1 MGALC
6 SGPTELIRVQR
17 HGGAGW
23 RAAVAEM
30 QGWRPEHEDA
40 HFMKG
45 GSGPS
50 QYHVFGV
57 LDGHGG
63 STAARKAAVRLA
75 ENLSQATS
83 SPNGDLDQ
91 SIEDAFVKTDV
102 WLRDELGGGPD
113 TSGSTVV
120 CGALRPTESG
130 AFEAIIANAGDSRG
144 LFVWRNPSVR
154 HEASVDHKPN
164 RADEKAR
171 IYKAEGFVT
180 DDEVGSELVPRLD
193 GVLAVS
199 RGIGDFCYK
208 KATDRPPSE
217 QKVSCIPELY
227 KGELQAGDL
236 LILACDGIFD
246 VLSNDELV
254 EVVLA
259 EMEAQGSENLGEVCA
274 QILRKCFEKESKDN
288 MTFMLIQVGV
298 DGTAFA
304 SAEKDEVMDLHKFTD
319 NPDESVRQSYR
330 AFLEY
335 CAESGKL
342 PPEAQAILDE
352 AADEADDF
360 ARRRRRSLG
369 GADNDPF
376 GEAAAREKSEY
387 NMDDFDDPCS
397 PKLVN
402 KRPSEKG
409 RNYRAFVAAAD
420 PKRFP
425 FGDDGEEVDGP
436 STQADTGA
444 GDDWD
449 EYDRRVTLLSS
460 DERQKAIDA
469 ASASS

>member
-1 MGALC
+1 
-6 SGPTELIRVQR
+6 
-17 HGGAGW
+17 
-23 RAAVAEM
+23 M

-40 HFMKG
+40 HFMRS

-63 STAARKAAVRLA
+63 SAAARKAAGGLA

-83 SPNGDLDQ
+83 SPKDELDQ
-91 SIEDAFVKTDV
+91 KIEDAFVQTDA
-102 WLRDELGGGPD
+102 WLRGELRGGSD

-120 CGALRPTESG
+120 CGAIRPTESG
-130 AFEAIIANAGDSRG
+130 SYDAIIANAGDSRG
-144 LFVWRNPSVR
+144 VFVWRNPSVR
-154 HEASVDHKPN
+154 LEASVDHKPN

-171 IYKAEGFVT
+171 IYAAEGFVT

-208 KATDRPPSE
+208 KAEHRPPSE

-236 LILACDGIFD
+236 LLLACDGIFD
-246 VLSNDELV
+246 VLSNDDLV
-254 EVVLA
+254 DVVLA
-259 EMEAQGSENLGEVCA
+259 ELEARGSDNLGDVCA

-288 MTFMLIQVGV
+288 MTMMIIQVGV

-304 SAEKDEVMDLHKFTD
+304 SAADEVLDLHKYHE
-319 NPDESVRQSYR
+319 NPDDSVRQSYK

-335 CAESGKL
+335 CAEAGTL

-352 AADEADDF
+352 PEAPQVDRRGNVRAALG
-360 ARRRRRSLG
+360 LG
-369 GADNDPF
+369 GAGDRDDPF
-376 GEAAAREKSEY
+376 GELDTREKEY
-387 NMDDFDDPCS
+387 RFDPNDFDDPCS

-402 KRPSEKG
+402 KPPSTKG
-409 RNYRAFVAAAD
+409 RNYRAFVEAA
-420 PKRFP
+420 
-425 FGDDGEEVDGP
+425 
-436 STQADTGA
+436 GA
-444 GDDWD
+444 GRRDEPDLDEAPSGSATADEDWN
-449 EYDRRVTLLSS
+449 EYDRRVTLLAGA
-460 DERQKAIDA
+460 DREKVEAIAKANE
-469 ASASS
+469 ASG